1 MLPYNFIQYIPTL
14 LCSNLP
20 WRYRFGVLEF
30 KRHARHRH
38 HKRWSP
44 NEKAVAL
51 HSTTFSLVTGYST
64 FLEGLQ
70 QDDNM
75 DQVIFR
81 PVYMVQPGMN
91 LSVEARTVSSVRDTI
106 SSRWNSLLIE
116 KCTLLKM
123 LLN

>member
-1 MLPYNFIQYIPTL
+1 M
-14 LCSNLP
+14 
-20 WRYRFGVLEF
+20 
-30 KRHARHRH
+30 
-38 HKRWSP
+38 
-44 NEKAVAL
+44 EKAVAL

-106 SSRWNSLLIE
+106 SSTLLIE